1 MEGCIRTTSKQSSS
15 HFKSPNDDSPAV
27 SSAELAAVYACR
39 SLDSNSCAFA
49 DLSALIFNQRL
60 VLSHVAQRGQFV
72 AAQLEDAGEV
82 VVGVWD
88 F

>member
-1 MEGCIRTTSKQSSS
+1 MTIV
-15 HFKSPNDDSPAV
+15 PAV

-39 SLDSNSCAFA
+39 SLDSNSWSAFE
-49 DLSALIFNQRL
+49 DLSALILNQRL